1 MTKKI
6 IQLWEKKIMRT
17 DNLNQMISSDLEQ
30 HMQFIE
36 IDHSLSG
43 ETMDTVDGDSENE
56 IIHEISATEIL
67 AGNYEP
73 ESEEALIA
81 YAVNIHARVQTYS
94 ISGYWE
100 IGRSINAFYKGKYG
114 TNELER
120 IAKATGIGRD
130 TLAKSCKFAKQYSK
144 EHVETLLKGNFV
156 LSWGQIA
163 KNLTIEPQKVIEV
176 YRQSPTCEQFY
187 YGIIK
192 LKDPSEARGKN
203 KRKSVQ
209 PAEIIL
215 EPSVNTSLLLQN
227 DTGCGVD
234 KTGEAS
240 QETSDLVDAVK
251 MVPENERFEREIK
264 DLQEANDKLHKE
276 LDHTKYQLNEM
287 NSLFHDAAIDIT
299 KKGEMIDRLRA
310 TLNQV
315 YEMVQ
320 NGCDHANILEQVTWR
335 I

>member
-1 MTKKI
+1 M
-6 IQLWEKKIMRT
+6 QT
-17 DNLNQMISSDLEQ
+17 DNLNQIPHSVLER
-30 HMQFIE
+30 HTQFIE
-36 IDHSLSG
+36 L
-43 ETMDTVDGDSENE
+43 EPPLPNEKMDTVNGGLENE
-56 IIHEISATEIL
+56 IIHEISTTEIL

-81 YAVNIHARVQTYS
+81 YAVNIHTRVQTYS

-144 EHVETLLKGNFV
+144 ELVAMLLKGNFV

-163 KNLTIEPQKVIEV
+163 KNLTIEPRKVIEV

-192 LKDPSEARGKN
+192 LKDPSEVRGKN
-203 KRKSVQ
+203 KRKSVK
-209 PAEIIL
+209 PTAIIT
-215 EPSVNTSLLLQN
+215 EPSMDVDTSLLPQ
-227 DTGCGVD
+227 DGRDCIVIETG
-234 KTGEAS
+234 KAF
-240 QETSDLVDAVK
+240 QESNDLVDDVK
-251 MVPENERFEREIK
+251 TVPENDGFEQKIK
-264 DLQEANDKLHKE
+264 YLLEENDKLQKE
-276 LDHTKYQLNEM
+276 LDHKKYQLGEM

-299 KKGEMIDRLRA
+299 KKSELIDRLRA
-310 TLNQV
+310 TLHQV
-315 YEMVQ
+315 YDMVQ
-320 NGCDHANILEQVTWR
+320 NGYNHENILEQVTWR